1 MYGESVRVNDV
12 IEELL
17 WSVLRGAGGGGGA
30 KRKMDGV
37 LPLKFSRH
45 DRI

>member
-17 WSVLRGAGGGGGA
+17 WSVLRGAGGGGGKKKNGWCA
-30 KRKMDGV
+30 AVKV
-37 LPLKFSRH
+37 
-45 DRI
+45 

>member
-17 WSVLRGAGGGGGA
+17 WSVLRGAGGGVA